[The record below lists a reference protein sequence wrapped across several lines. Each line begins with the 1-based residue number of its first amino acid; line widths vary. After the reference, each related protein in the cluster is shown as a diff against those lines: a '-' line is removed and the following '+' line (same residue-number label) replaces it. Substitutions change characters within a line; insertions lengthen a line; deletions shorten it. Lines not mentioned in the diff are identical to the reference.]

1 MRCQKSSIYFGPWP
15 AHSRSWLQERNPH
28 SIQDAVGALSAHV
41 NPFGMPNSSRHVSIF
56 PVRKVLMA
64 CGFLVN
70 VMLAWVREAPTLP
83 AAVAKRKP
91 APWGSKKLNCFSPNA
106 FGQKKGMNAP
116 LGARFARPFCVCVSE
131 NPVQCLR
138 ANGDNRANRVIQVE
152 KLRSEAA
159 RKEAEE
165 LTAKQRNDTGSRIHS
180 LRLTKEAP
188 RRPVEME
195 LSLAKGSWELPF

>member
-15 AHSRSWLQERNPH
+15 AHGRSWLQERNPH
-28 SIQDAVGALSAHV
+28 SIQDAVGALSAHI

-64 CGFLVN
+64 CEFLVN

-116 LGARFARPFCVCVSE
+116 LGARFARPFCVCVRKPG
-131 NPVQCLR
+131 PVLPGKWLQQGEPCDP
-138 ANGDNRANRVIQVE
+138 GG
-152 KLRSEAA
+152 EAA
-159 RKEAEE
+159 LGGGAQGGRGADCK
-165 LTAKQRNDTGSRIHS
+165 AK
-180 LRLTKEAP
+180 K
-188 RRPVEME
+188 
-195 LSLAKGSWELPF
+195 